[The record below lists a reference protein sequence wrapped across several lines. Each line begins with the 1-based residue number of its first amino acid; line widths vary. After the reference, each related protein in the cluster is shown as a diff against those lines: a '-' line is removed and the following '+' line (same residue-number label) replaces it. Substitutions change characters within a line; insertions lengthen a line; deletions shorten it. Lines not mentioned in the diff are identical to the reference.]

1 MRVTLAGSCPGVHA
15 LGSRRARYR
24 FDMAFV
30 LKLTD
35 QETDLLRAQAER
47 EHRSMHEVAR
57 LAVLDRVTA
66 TEQDEQRERFIRDEL
81 PNWDPVMQR
90 LADS

>member
-1 MRVTLAGSCPGVHA
+1 
-15 LGSRRARYR
+15 
-24 FDMAFV
+24 MAFV

-35 QETDLLRAQAER
+35 EETDLLRAQAER

-57 LAVLDRVTA
+57 LAVLDRIATTA
-66 TEQDEQRERFIRDEL
+66 QDDRRDAFIRDQL
-81 PNWDPVMQR
+81 PHWDPVMRR

>member
-1 MRVTLAGSCPGVHA
+1 
-15 LGSRRARYR
+15 
-24 FDMAFV
+24 MAFV

-35 QETDLLRAQAER
+35 DETELLRVQAER

-57 LAVLDRVTA
+57 LAVLDRVA
-66 TEQDEQRERFIRDEL
+66 NAEQDERRRAFIANEL
-81 PNWDPVMQR
+81 PTWRPVMDR